1 MGFRRRDWKCLA
13 AFAVGLPVAVVGVS
27 DAAAQVPVSYDGVD
41 ISNDGNIV
49 VLLSPWPRCHRT
61 AMVGLTCTFWIA
73 AIGLH
78 PSQRVS
84 EWSQRQRGEQ
94 GS

>member
-13 AFAVGLPVAVVGVS
+13 VAFAVGLPVAVVGIS

-49 VLLSPWPRCHRT
+49 AFATTVALLSQDGNGRFDVYVLDRRNREP
-61 AMVGLTCTFWIA
+61 
-73 AIGLH
+73 
-78 PSQRVS
+78 
-84 EWSQRQRGEQ
+84 
-94 GS
+94 